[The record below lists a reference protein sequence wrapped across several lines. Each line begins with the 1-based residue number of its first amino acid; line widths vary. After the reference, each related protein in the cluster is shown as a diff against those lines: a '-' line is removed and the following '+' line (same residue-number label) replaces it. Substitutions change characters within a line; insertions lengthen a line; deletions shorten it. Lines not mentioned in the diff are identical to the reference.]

1 MRKILTVIAI
11 TYCMIIF
18 VSCSGPDVS
27 DDMKVDIEPVAQ
39 NATVSDMSLPSPVV
53 TEKAVPTEK
62 PKDAASLALDMM
74 LSELN
79 KRYADIL
86 PSGCFVIEDIK
97 IVNVSK
103 ADNDTVFEAICHSP
117 LHDKD
122 FRVYLSETKALVSD
136 DFSKLLFGNAIEADI
151 SAVINEN
158 ALDKI
163 TGYKYVYEMTTGGYK
178 DVEDIEEYIS
188 KTDSHIIIDI
198 GCDEGLSQD
207 EMTSLKN
214 ICEKLTQKG
223 YSFILNCTVS
233 DNETSLYHDPRHDK
247 TITDEQLLSLSKK
260 EPAQIYDPANS
271 SNVIVIDAGHQ
282 RKGNSEKEP
291 IGPGASEMKAK
302 VTGGTTGVASGLAEY
317 ELNLMVALKLQNIL
331 TARGYTVI
339 MVRTDNDVNISN
351 SERAKIANDNN
362 AAAFIRIHANG
373 SENSNAN
380 GAMTICQTPSNP
392 YNASLAPQSK
402 MLSTCVLDSLVAST
416 GCKKERVWET
426 DTMSGINWC
435 TVPVTIV
442 EMGYMTN
449 PDEDLKMASDDYQNL
464 IAEGIANGID
474 NYMNQ

>member
-1 MRKILTVIAI
+1 
-11 TYCMIIF
+11 
-18 VSCSGPDVS
+18 
-27 DDMKVDIEPVAQ
+27 
-39 NATVSDMSLPSPVV
+39 
-53 TEKAVPTEK
+53 
-62 PKDAASLALDMM
+62 
-74 LSELN
+74 
-79 KRYADIL
+79 
-86 PSGCFVIEDIK
+86 
-97 IVNVSK
+97 
-103 ADNDTVFEAICHSP
+103 
-117 LHDKD
+117 
-122 FRVYLSETKALVSD
+122 
-136 DFSKLLFGNAIEADI
+136 
-151 SAVINEN
+151 
-158 ALDKI
+158 
-163 TGYKYVYEMTTGGYK
+163 
-178 DVEDIEEYIS
+178 
-188 KTDSHIIIDI
+188 
-198 GCDEGLSQD
+198 
-207 EMTSLKN
+207 
-214 ICEKLTQKG
+214 
-223 YSFILNCTVS
+223 
-233 DNETSLYHDPRHDK
+233 
-247 TITDEQLLSLSKK
+247 
-260 EPAQIYDPANS
+260 
-271 SNVIVIDAGHQ
+271 
-282 RKGNSEKEP
+282 
-291 IGPGASEMKAK
+291 MKAK

-373 SENSNAN
+373 SENSNTN

-402 MLSTCVLDSLVAST
+402 LLSTCVLDSLVAST

>member
-1 MRKILTVIAI
+1 MRKFLTILAI
-11 TYCMIIF
+11 SYCMILF
-18 VSCSGPDVS
+18 QSCSSPDVS
-27 DDMKVDIEPVAQ
+27 KDINVDTQQVTQ
-39 NATVSDMSLPSPVV
+39 NEAVQDLSSPTLSV
-53 TEKAVPTEK
+53 TKESVPTEK
-62 PKDAASLALDMM
+62 PKDAASLALDKM
-74 LSELN
+74 LEELN

-86 PSGCFVIEDIK
+86 PSGSFVIEDIK

-117 LHDKD
+117 IHDKD
-122 FRVYLSETKALVSD
+122 FRVYLSETTALVSD
-136 DFSKLLFGNAIEADI
+136 DFSKLLLGDAIEADI
-151 SAVINEN
+151 DTVISQNT
-158 ALDKI
+158 LDKI
-163 TGYKYVYEMTTGGYK
+163 TGYKYVYEMSNGGYK
-178 DVEDIEEYIS
+178 TVEDIDEYIS
-188 KTDSHIIIDI
+188 GTDSHIIIDI
-198 GCDEGLSQD
+198 CCDEGLSDD
-207 EMTSLKN
+207 EMTALNN
-214 ICEKLTQKG
+214 ICENLAQRG
-223 YSFILNCTVS
+223 YSFVLNCSVS
-233 DNETSLYHDPRHDK
+233 DEKTSFYHDPRHDK
-247 TITDEQLLSLSKK
+247 IITDEQLSTLAKK
-260 EPAQIYDPANS
+260 ETVQIYDPSNS

-282 RKGNSEKEP
+282 KKGNSEKEP

-302 VTGGTTGVASGLAEY
+302 VSGGTTGVASGLAEY
-317 ELNLMVALKLQNIL
+317 ELNLSVALKLQNIL
-331 TARGYTVI
+331 LARGYTVI

-373 SENSNAN
+373 SENSSVH

-392 YNASLAPQSK
+392 YNASLAPLSK
-402 MLSTCVLDSLVAST
+402 QLSTCVLDSLVAST

-474 NYMNQ
+474 NYMNR